1 MLNKIAVLFL
11 LCSMSLAAG
20 AGEVFK
26 WVDEN
31 GKIHYGDVLPDK
43 YKQQA
48 KKVDS
53 AGPDVTDLQRMEAE
67 ARNAKEKKR
76 AEALQKSREEKT
88 EAQPDPAP
96 APAPQATNECE
107 EQMSR
112 YLASLACFDKFRN
125 ANARGAKPEG
135 VEECQQVPQ
144 PQGCLPKPDSSDR
157 PYLPGAP

>member
-1 MLNKIAVLFL
+1 MLNRIAAL
-11 LCSMSLAAG
+11 LLLYSMSLAAS

-31 GKIHYGDVLPDK
+31 GKVHYGDVLPDK

-53 AGPDVTDLQRMEAE
+53 ADPGVTDAQRMEAE

-76 AEALQKSREEKT
+76 AEALQKSREEKA
-88 EAQPDPAP
+88 EAEPDPAP
-96 APAPQATNECE
+96 APAPQVANDCE
-107 EQMSR
+107 AQMNR

-135 VEECQQVPQ
+135 VEECQQVAQ
-144 PQGCLPKPDSSDR
+144 PQGCLPKPGSSDR
-157 PYLPGAP
+157 PYLPAAP